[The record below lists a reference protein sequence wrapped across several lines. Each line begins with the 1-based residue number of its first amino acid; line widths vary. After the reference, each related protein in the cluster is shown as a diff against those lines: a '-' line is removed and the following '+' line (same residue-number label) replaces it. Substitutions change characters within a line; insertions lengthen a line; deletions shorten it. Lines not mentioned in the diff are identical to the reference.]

1 MKIHVH
7 RKKFKQLFIVLLFIT
22 QTENNLN
29 AFQQTDKIRDIHAK
43 NTTTIKKK
51 ALWIHAI
58 TWINFK
64 SINPSTKYRCK
75 ELLLYDILDKAKF

>member
-1 MKIHVH
+1 MFTEKN
-7 RKKFKQLFIVLLFIT
+7 FKQLFIALLFIT

-29 AFQQTDKIRDIHAK
+29 ASQQLAKIRDIHTK

-51 ALWIHAI
+51 EIWIHAI

-64 SINPSTKYRCK
+64 SINPSKK
-75 ELLLYDILDKAKF
+75 DLHKGLLLYDILDKAKF